1 MVHMRPACAQGA
13 QATGS
18 GDHQSPEGD
27 TIQRRDERA
36 EELQSRL
43 VDADMARQQLQGEMQ
58 LREENWLAN
67 GAMRV
72 GPLVPGADGLAG
84 WPGEACQPEK
94 YCPRIMHP
102 VGLLFMILVCRGQGS
117 RIDHRDATPA
127 SFYM

>member
-1 MVHMRPACAQGA
+1 MRREPRPQDLEIIRALK
-13 QATGS
+13 
-18 GDHQSPEGD
+18 D

-72 GPLVPGADGLAG
+72 GPSSQAQTASQ
-84 WPGEACQPEK
+84 A
-94 YCPRIMHP
+94 
-102 VGLLFMILVCRGQGS
+102 GQG
-117 RIDHRDATPA
+117 RPA
-127 SFYM
+127 SRKSTARA